1 MRAAQFMPT
10 SNSLYQEVFCMKHNG
25 WSNYIKIFVLAV
37 LIIAVYKTFD
47 NLGYLAQSLGH
58 FFKLLY
64 PVFWAFAV
72 AFLLYPMCL
81 RIENLY
87 KKCNVKFIHAKRR
100 GLSVLT
106 VFAVFLTVIA
116 VLISSIIP
124 ALVKSA
130 RELFVQLPN
139 MVDSF
144 IRYISDLGIVDMEKF
159 YNSVSIEK
167 IIEKLD
173 FSDASVYI
181 HSVAGAS
188 SFFVNALMTIIIS
201 IYILAD
207 RHNFKVGAKRVWN
220 LFVKAD
226 TRELIT
232 PYLRLTYDF
241 MYKYIGCMLLD
252 AFVVFCI
259 SMVVLLL
266 LRVKYA
272 PLLALMIGV
281 MNIIP
286 YFGAIISGILTALIT
301 LVTGTWSKAVI
312 VGVCLLV
319 MQQID
324 GNVIQPH
331 IVKDSLQIT
340 PFWVLVAILIG
351 GGLFGFWGIIVAV
364 PFMALFQTI
373 FGDVL
378 NWRERKMAEKNE

>member
-1 MRAAQFMPT
+1 
-10 SNSLYQEVFCMKHNG
+10 MKLNG
-25 WSNYIKIFVLAV
+25 WGNYIKVFVLAV

-47 NLGYLAQSLGH
+47 NLGYLAHSLKY
-58 FFKLLY
+58 FFSLLY

-72 AFLLYPMCL
+72 AFLLYPMCK

-87 KKCNVKFIHAKRR
+87 EKCNVKFIHEKRR
-100 GLSVLT
+100 TLSVLT
-106 VFAVFLTVIA
+106 VFAVFLIILA

-139 MVDSF
+139 MANSLV
-144 IRYISDLGIVDMEKF
+144 RYISDLGIADAEKI
-159 YNSVSIEK
+159 YDSVSFEK
-167 IIEKLD
+167 LIEKLN

-181 HSVAGAS
+181 QSVAGAS
-188 SFFVNALMTIIIS
+188 SFFVNALMTVIIS
-201 IYILAD
+201 IYILVD
-207 RHNFKVGAKRVWN
+207 RHNFKLGAKRVYR
-220 LFVKAD
+220 LFVKRD

-252 AFVVFCI
+252 ALVVFCI
-259 SMVVLLL
+259 SMVVLLVI
-266 LRVKYA
+266 RVKYA

-286 YFGAIISGILTALIT
+286 YFGAIISCVLTAIIT
-301 LVTGTWSKAVI
+301 LVTGTLSKAII

-324 GNVIQPH
+324 SNIIQPH
-331 IVKDSLQIT
+331 IVKDSLQIK

-373 FGDVL
+373 FCDVL
-378 NWRERKMAEKNE
+378 NWREEKLAQRGNDR

>member
-1 MRAAQFMPT
+1 MRL
-10 SNSLYQEVFCMKHNG
+10 SG
-25 WSNYIKIFVLAV
+25 WGNYIKVFVLAV

-47 NLGYLAQSLGH
+47 NLGYLANSLKY
-58 FFKLLY
+58 FFSLLY
-64 PVFWAFAV
+64 PVFWAFAI
-72 AFLLYPMCL
+72 AFLLYPMCK
-81 RIENLY
+81 RIENVY
-87 KKCNVKFIHAKRR
+87 EKCSVKFIHQKRR
-100 GLSVLT
+100 SLSVLT
-106 VFAVFLTVIA
+106 VYAVFLVVLAVFISTV
-116 VLISSIIP
+116 IP

-130 RELFVQLPN
+130 KDLFVQLPN
-139 MVDSF
+139 MADSF
-144 IRYISDLGIVDMEKF
+144 IKYISDLGIVDAEKI
-159 YNSVSIEK
+159 YSSVSFEK
-167 IIEKLD
+167 IIEMLN
-173 FSDASVYI
+173 FSNASVYI
-181 HSVAGAS
+181 QSVAGAS

-201 IYILAD
+201 IYILVD
-207 RHNFKVGAKRVWN
+207 RHNFKVGAKRIYR
-220 LFVKAD
+220 LFVNND

-232 PYLRLTYDF
+232 PYLRLIYDF

-252 AFVVFCI
+252 ALVVFCI
-259 SMVVLLL
+259 SMVVLLV

-286 YFGAIISGILTALIT
+286 YFGAIISGVVVTIIT
-301 LVTGTWSKAVI
+301 LVTGTLSKAVI

-331 IVKDSLQIT
+331 IVKDSLQIK

-373 FGDVL
+373 FSDVL
-378 NWRERKMAEKNE
+378 NWREDKLAQRGDNN

>member
-1 MRAAQFMPT
+1 
-10 SNSLYQEVFCMKHNG
+10 MKLNG
-25 WSNYIKIFVLAV
+25 WGNYIKTFVLAV

-47 NLGYLAQSLGH
+47 NLGYLAHSLGH
-58 FFKLLY
+58 FLGLLY

-87 KKCNVKFIHAKRR
+87 EKCNVKFIHARRR

-106 VFAVFLTVIA
+106 VFAAFLTVLA

-139 MVDSF
+139 MADSF
-144 IRYISDLGIVDMEKF
+144 IGYISDLGIVDMEKI
-159 YNSVSIEK
+159 YSSVSIEK
-167 IIEKLD
+167 IIEKLN

-181 HSVAGAS
+181 QSVAGAS

-201 IYILAD
+201 IYVLAD
-207 RHNFKVGAKRVWN
+207 RHNFKVGAKRVWR
-220 LFVKAD
+220 LFVKED
-226 TRELIT
+226 TRELVT

-259 SMVVLLL
+259 SMVVLLV

-286 YFGAIISGILTALIT
+286 YFGAIISGVLTTVIT
-301 LVTGTWSKAVI
+301 LVTGTLSKAVI
-312 VGVCLLV
+312 VGICLLV

-378 NWRERKMAEKNE
+378 NWRERRMTEKAERNR